1 MRYVFADCTLD
12 TDLYALQRVDRPTL
26 LRAKV
31 FQVLHYLLTHR
42 DRVVSKQE
50 LCERVWAGQF
60 ISDAA
65 VEAVV
70 KAVRQ
75 AVGDTGRRQWCIQT
89 RRGHGYRFVAPV
101 AALSPI
107 PAAGPDASP
116 PASERHSRHLVVARE
131 GELAQL
137 QEWWTEARQGTR
149 QVVFVAGEIGI
160 GKTAVVE
167 AFVDGLARD
176 GAVWIGHG
184 QCVEQ
189 YGMGEAFLPLLEALG
204 RLCRDPEGA
213 GLIALLRQH
222 APSWLAQ
229 MPALLPQAE
238 REALQRQASG
248 VTRARMLR
256 ELAEA
261 MERLTAER
269 PLVLVLED
277 LHWSDAS
284 TLEWLAYV
292 ARQRDR
298 ARLLVLATHRPV
310 GTLARPHPLTAI
322 TQELQQHDRCHV
334 LRLPDLPPD
343 AVALYLARRFAGA
356 SLPGELA
363 PLIYRR
369 TNGHPLFMVSL
380 ADDMAREGLGE
391 GIEAWTA
398 RVPESLRQ
406 LIETQLTRL
415 APEDYA
421 LLEAASVAGVEWSA
435 ATVAAACGRDVDAVE
450 ERWGALVR
458 EHLFLQPR
466 GTVEWPDGTL
476 ATRYGFRH
484 ALHQQVLY
492 ERVPPGRRARL
503 HQRIGD
509 RLETGLGPRARESA
523 AELAMHFA
531 RGHDARR
538 AAQYHH
544 HAGENALRRGAHRE
558 AVAHLEQG
566 LAQLASLPDSLE
578 RVRLELALQ
587 HTLGVTLMA
596 TKGYAAPEVVAA
608 YGRARELCQQAGE
621 TSLLFSV
628 LVGLWRFYFTQG
640 ALTTTR
646 ELTAELLRMARD
658 AGDPAL
664 LLEARTSEAMVSFYL
679 GELATARDSAA
690 QGIGIYD
697 VREHGSHALVYGQDP
712 GTNCLSYAAWS
723 LLLLGYPEQSRR
735 KSDDMLALS
744 EAVSHPL
751 TRARALVMCAI
762 FHYFRR
768 EPDAVRER
776 IEAAMALATEKGFS
790 YWLTHGPILQ
800 GWLKSREGRPD
811 EAITRIREGLDG
823 FLAMGAKLTR
833 TWQLG
838 LLATTCGSRERADE
852 GLGILDEAFALVE
865 TNGERMY
872 EAELH
877 RLRGELLLRCSP
889 DRQTEAESCFQRA
902 LTIARQQ
909 EARWW
914 ELRAATSLGRLWQA
928 HGRRAHAHEIVSS
941 VFSWFTEGFDMPD
954 LRDARD
960 LLAEST
966 ARPPRPRPYAPRR

>member
-1 MRYVFADCTLD
+1 M
-12 TDLYALQRVDRPTL
+12 
-26 LRAKV
+26 

-50 LCERVWAGQF
+50 LCEQVWAGQF

-75 AVGDTGRRQWCIQT
+75 AVGDSGRRQWCIQT

-101 AALSPI
+101 TALSPVR
-107 PAAGPDASP
+107 AAGPDSSP
-116 PASERHSRHLVVARE
+116 PASARHSRHLVVARE

-137 QEWWTEARQGTR
+137 QEWWMEARQGTR

-204 RLCRDPEGA
+204 RLCRDPDGA
-213 GLIALLRQH
+213 ALIALLRQH

-292 ARQRDR
+292 GRQRDR
-298 ARLLVLATHRPV
+298 ARLLVLATHRPA
-310 GTLARPHPLTAI
+310 GTLARPHPLPAI
-322 TQELQQHDRCHV
+322 TQELQQHDRC
-334 LRLPDLPPD
+334 PSWGCPIC
-343 AVALYLARRFAGA
+343 RRTRWPSISLDGSSAHPRRAGA
-356 SLPGELA
+356 AHPPA
-363 PLIYRR
+363 HQRPPPL
-369 TNGHPLFMVSL
+369 LVSL
-380 ADDMAREGLGE
+380 VDDIAREGLGE

-421 LLEAASVAGVEWSA
+421 LEAASVAGVEWSA

-450 ERWGALVR
+450 ERCSALVR

-492 ERVPPGRRARL
+492 ERVPPGRRARI
-503 HQRIGD
+503 HRRIGD
-509 RLETGLGPRARESA
+509 RLETGLGPRARGERRR
-523 AELAMHFA
+523 A
-531 RGHDARR
+531 RHALRARPRRPARR
-538 AAQYHH
+538 AVSPPR
-544 HAGENALRRGAHRE
+544 GENALRRGAHRE

-566 LAQLASLPDSLE
+566 LAQLASLPDGLA

-587 HTLGVTLMA
+587 HALGVTLMA

-608 YGRARELCQQAGE
+608 YGQARELCQAGE
-621 TSLLFSV
+621 TPLLFSV

-646 ELTAELLRMARD
+646 ELTAELLRMAGD

-664 LLEARTSEAMVSFYL
+664 LLEARTAEAMVSFYL
-679 GELATARDSAA
+679 GELVTARDSAA

-712 GTNCLSYAAWS
+712 GTNCLSYAAWF

-751 TRARALVMCAI
+751 TRARALVMSAI

-776 IEAAMALATEKGFS
+776 IDAAMALATEGLLLLADPRADS
-790 YWLTHGPILQ
+790 PGLAAVTG
-800 GWLKSREGRPD
+800 GGRPD
-811 EAITRIREGLDG
+811 EAI
-823 FLAMGAKLTR
+823 
-833 TWQLG
+833 
-838 LLATTCGSRERADE
+838 
-852 GLGILDEAFALVE
+852 
-865 TNGERMY
+865 
-872 EAELH
+872 
-877 RLRGELLLRCSP
+877 LRSARGWPASSP
-889 DRQTEAESCFQRA
+889 WGPS
-902 LTIARQQ
+902 
-909 EARWW
+909 
-914 ELRAATSLGRLWQA
+914 
-928 HGRRAHAHEIVSS
+928 
-941 VFSWFTEGFDMPD
+941 
-954 LRDARD
+954 
-960 LLAEST
+960 
-966 ARPPRPRPYAPRR
+966 